1 MNNKIK
7 VSVLGG
13 TGMVGQ
19 QFIQLLNNHPWFEVI
34 DIAASAKSEGMK
46 YSEAIKNSWVM
57 EEKVA
62 FRYGKISNSKCQRF
76 Q

>member
-34 DIAASAKSEGMK
+34 DIAASAKSEGMLL
-46 YSEAIKNSWVM
+46 
-57 EEKVA
+57 
-62 FRYGKISNSKCQRF
+62 KILGLWKKSCLQVWEN
-76 Q
+76 